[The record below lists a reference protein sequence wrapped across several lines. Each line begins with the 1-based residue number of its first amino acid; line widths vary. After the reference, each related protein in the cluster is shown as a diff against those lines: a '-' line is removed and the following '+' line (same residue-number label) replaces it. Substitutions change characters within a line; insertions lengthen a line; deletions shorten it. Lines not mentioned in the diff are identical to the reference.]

1 MDECVHRTAVREGGA
16 EAEKRE
22 EAGAERRMEERRA
35 GGEMPG
41 GTAMPAA
48 RPLGH
53 ARQADG
59 GSGAAG
65 GKKRKKRKKIAR
77 PADILREVRPRLP
90 GSALPALPAGSAT
103 RRRSGGGA
111 GASGTGGGR
120 RVGRALGG
128 LLGGGRG
135 PGSGRR
141 RRPSLPLPPP
151 CRPRAPVRLPR
162 VLMLLRERRC
172 RRRALPRAAPAYTR
186 LARRRAPPRSM
197 ARRRARVAPCRA
209 ATAGVRARLTRDLN
223 MHTLRGRPALRPAGR
238 RRPPRRSRPRTPLS
252 AGCRVS

>member
-1 MDECVHRTAVREGGA
+1 MREGGA

-22 EAGAERRMEERRA
+22 EAGAERRMGRGARA
-35 GGEMPG
+35 GRCPA

-48 RPLGH
+48 RRLGH

-59 GSGAAG
+59 SLGAAG
-65 GKKRKKRKKIAR
+65 GKKRKKRKKMAR
-77 PADILREVRPRLP
+77 PADILREVRPRLQ

-120 RVGRALGG
+120 RVGRDLGG

-141 RRPSLPLPPP
+141 RRRRPSLHSSFPLPPP
-151 CRPRAPVRLPR
+151 RTRPPAARAHVATRAPLP
-162 VLMLLRERRC
+162 
-172 RRRALPRAAPAYTR
+172 
-186 LARRRAPPRSM
+186 PPRPAPRRPGLYSSCTAAGAATVM
-197 ARRRARVAPCRA
+197 ARRRGRVAPCRA
-209 ATAGVRARLTRDLN
+209 ATAGARARLTQDLN
-223 MHTLRGRPALRPAGR
+223 MHTLRGRRPALRPAGRRR